1 MKASANIK
9 ARPRTFLKQDF
20 ILSDWAGLEP
30 YFENLQNRRLDAAEA
45 LQQWLADLSELE
57 SAIGEDACWRQ
68 IKVTCDTTDNAL
80 EEAFT
85 FFVTEIEPKIKP
97 YAFAINKKLLDSPF
111 KNELD
116 EKIYFPYLRNVAN
129 SVALFREENIAL
141 QSEINVL
148 AQQYGAISGA
158 MSVAI
163 EGKEMTL
170 QQAAKLLHSSD
181 RSLRKS
187 VFEKV
192 VDRRLQDKNTL
203 NDLFEKLL
211 DLRHK
216 VALNAGFDNY
226 RDYKFQELGRFDY
239 TPEDCFAFHEAVK
252 EHIVPLQREL
262 LEHRRKELGIE
273 QLKPYDVDA
282 EPIGREPLQP
292 FANGDEMLDKSIAV
306 FTKLRPFFGECLS
319 KMKEMG
325 RLDLDSRMGK
335 APGGYN
341 CPLPETGVPF
351 IFMNA
356 AGTVNDLITMM
367 HEGGHAVHSFLS
379 HDLPL
384 SAMKEYPMEIAEL
397 ASMSMELFTL
407 EYWQDFFATKEECIR
422 AQWEEMERVIDVLPW
437 IATIDKFQHWLYTHP
452 GHSKADREKVWKAI
466 QEEFSTGT
474 VDWSEFQEYQYSFW
488 QKQLHLFEVPFYYIE
503 YGIAQLGAIAMWRQY
518 KHNKEQALDNYMA
531 SLSAGYTKTLKDL
544 YAIAGI
550 RFDFSPAYIKEL
562 SEFVHNEMQQ
572 LKVN

>member
-1 MKASANIK
+1 M
-9 ARPRTFLKQDF
+9 
-20 ILSDWAGLEP
+20 
-30 YFENLQNRRLDAAEA
+30 
-45 LQQWLADLSELE
+45 
-57 SAIGEDACWRQ
+57 
-68 IKVTCDTTDNAL
+68 TCDTTDNTL

-129 SVALFREENIAL
+129 SVRLFREENIAL

-148 AQQYGAISGA
+148 SQQYGAISGA
-158 MSVAI
+158 MSVEI

-170 QQAAKLLHSSD
+170 QQAAKLLHNSD
-181 RSLRKS
+181 RNLRKS

-192 VDRRLQDKNTL
+192 VDRRLQDKTTL

-211 DLRHK
+211 DLRQK

-452 GHSKADREKVWKAI
+452 GHSIADREKVWKAI

>member
-68 IKVTCDTTDNAL
+68 IKMTCDTTDNAL

-452 GHSKADREKVWKAI
+452 GHSIADREKVWKAI

>member
-68 IKVTCDTTDNAL
+68 IKMTCDTTDNAL

-97 YAFAINKKLLDSPF
+97 YAFAINKKLLVSPF

-273 QLKPYDVDA
+273 QLRPYDVDA

-452 GHSKADREKVWKAI
+452 GHSIADREKVWKAI

>member
-9 ARPRTFLKQDF
+9 ARPRTFLNQDF
-20 ILSDWAGLEP
+20 ILNDWAGLEP
-30 YFENLQNRRLDAAEA
+30 YFENLQNRSLDSAEA
-45 LQQWLADLSELE
+45 MQQWLADLSELE

-68 IKVTCDTTDNAL
+68 IKMTCDTTDNTL

-85 FFVTEIEPKIKP
+85 FFVIEIEPKIKP

-129 SVALFREENIAL
+129 SVRLFREENIAL

-181 RSLRKS
+181 RNLRKS

-192 VDRRLQDKNTL
+192 VDRRLQDKTTL

-211 DLRHK
+211 DLRQK

-407 EYWQDFFATKEECIR
+407 EYWQDFFATKEECLR

-452 GHSKADREKVWKAI
+452 GHSVAEREKVWKAI
-466 QEEFSTGT
+466 HEEFSTGT

-518 KHNKEQALDNYMA
+518 KQNKEQALDNYMA

-544 YAIAGI
+544 YTIAGI
-550 RFDFSPAYIKEL
+550 RFDFSPTYIKEL
-562 SEFVHNEMQQ
+562 SGFVHNEMQQ
-572 LKVN
+572 LKVS